1 MKMRFCTALLLP
13 IIAILTIHLALRAQ
27 TKEGM
32 FRHHYIS
39 RDLPGDAKWGY
50 GNPALADF
58 DKDGDLDFTVSIR
71 DGNIYW
77 FEYRGPEDW
86 VQHILGT
93 LPGGCLGSVSM
104 DVDRDGWM
112 DLVIGG
118 VWFRNTGNPRVKRF
132 ERFVYDSSVDKYNA
146 VHDIVAADIDGDGK
160 NDIVTMGERE
170 GCNWY
175 SIPDNPA
182 RDADWQKAEITM
194 SVLVSQDQIH
204 AGFFPGGVGDLDGDG
219 DADVVLPDRWYQN
232 KNAGREWVKH
242 FLPFGKR
249 GLYGISSR
257 SVIIDIDNDGDNDIV
272 MTDTDQDGSMVAV
285 LESNGKTPPYF
296 TRRHL
301 LLKAPGI
308 RGSLHSLQVADF
320 DNDGD
325 MDILTGEQED
335 PDIFPI
341 GATPRCYIFEN
352 VDGTGKKFEER
363 VIVDSR
369 LGFHDILIGDVDGDG
384 DIDFCSKIWNRWLE
398 NANGG
403 LEHVDYY
410 ENLHK

>member
-1 MKMRFCTALLLP
+1 MPLF
-13 IIAILTIHLALRAQ
+13 IAAFLFHNAVDAQ
-27 TKEGM
+27 VKAGM
-32 FRHHYIS
+32 FKHHSIAT
-39 RDLPGDAKWGY
+39 DLPGEVKWGY
-50 GNPALADF
+50 GTPALVDF
-58 DKDGDLDFTVSIR
+58 DKDGDLDFAVSIR
-71 DGNIYW
+71 DGDIYW

-86 VQHILGT
+86 VRHIFGT

-104 DVDRDGWM
+104 DVDKDGWI

-118 VWFRNTGNPRVKRF
+118 VWYRNTGNPRA
-132 ERFVYDSSVDKYNA
+132 ERFIRYTYDAAVDKYNA
-146 VHDIVAADIDGDGK
+146 VHDIVTADIDGDG
-160 NDIVTMGERE
+160 NMDVISTGEQE
-170 GCNWY
+170 GCYWY
-175 SIPDNPA
+175 SLPPNPA
-182 RDADWQKAEITM
+182 RDVDWKKTEITM
-194 SVLVSQDQIH
+194 SVLVSQDRMH
-204 AGFFPGGVGDLDGDG
+204 SGFFPGGVGDLDADG
-219 DADVVLPDRWYQN
+219 DPDVVLPDRWYEN
-232 KNAGREWVKH
+232 RNAGKEWIKH

-257 SVIIDIDNDGDNDIV
+257 SVIIDMDKDGDNDIV
-272 MTDTDQDGSMVAV
+272 MTDTDQDGCMIAI
-285 LESNGKTPPYF
+285 LASNGAKPPVF
-296 TRRHL
+296 SRHHL

-308 RGSLHSLQVADF
+308 RGSFHSLQVADF

-325 MDILTGEQED
+325 QDIMTGEQED

-352 VDGTGKKFEER
+352 TDGTGKNFEER
-363 VIVDSR
+363 VIVDNR

-410 ENLHK
+410 ENMLK